1 MIEPMQ
7 PNHPGDPAQD
17 VPGLDL
23 ARAAAGDSDLRR
35 ARAAIPARLLSYGVA
50 GAIAFWIIESAIH
63 TWLIRGWGSYLE
75 NVFPPDANELWMRLL
90 VVVMIMGNGAVS
102 AALTRKLIRQERRN
116 DRLHRDLH
124 DALLRNLTG
133 VVSMCMHCK
142 RVRNPSEQWDA
153 IEKYLAAR
161 TELRFSHGICAT
173 CFAKHYPN

>member
-1 MIEPMQ
+1 MIGPLQ

-17 VPGLDL
+17 VPGLDF
-23 ARAAAGDSDLRR
+23 ARAAAGDSDLRI
-35 ARAAIPARLLSYGVA
+35 ARATIPARLLSYGVA
-50 GAIAFWIIESAIH
+50 GAIAFWIIESAVH
-63 TWLIRGWGSYLE
+63 TWLIQGWGSHLE

-90 VVVMIMGNGAVS
+90 VVVMILGNGAVS

-133 VVSMCMHCK
+133 VVSICMHCK

-153 IEKYLAAR
+153 IEKFLAAR